1 MTSKS
6 KRVLQLWDPEV
17 VAAKQRA
24 VLKAVYSE
32 SVFFY
37 RTDALKLWSD

>member
-1 MTSKS
+1 MTPKS

-24 VLKAVYSE
+24 VLKAVYSK

-37 RTDALKLWSD
+37 KTDALKPGSE